1 MQEDIFVIG
10 AYFLIL
16 GLWVLGIIGWIMNIM
31 TIWNTYDLPLT
42 GKFVLRIIGIF
53 VFPIGG
59 ILGYIS

>member
-1 MQEDIFVIG
+1 MEDTVAIG
-10 AYFLIL
+10 FGIAYIVLVATLIA
-16 GLWVLGIIGWIMNIM
+16 GWIMNIM

-59 ILGYIS
+59 VLGYL

>member
-1 MQEDIFVIG
+1 MEDTVAIGFGIAYIVFVAAMI
-10 AYFLIL
+10 A
-16 GLWVLGIIGWIMNIM
+16 GWIMNIM

-59 ILGYIS
+59 VLGYL

>member
-42 GKFVLRIIGIF
+42 GKFVLRIIGVF

-59 ILGYIS
+59 VLGYL